1 MGQTSAWCA
10 RRRARHAERKRQTYT
25 HRDADAA
32 AAQRARDAQHQRNSR
47 TRRSEEES
55 AARRAQDAARKR
67 HARASRSEQSAATQ
81 REQDAAR
88 KRHARA
94 SRSEQTA
101 AAQREQNAARM
112 RHARAAQATGVN
124 PREQFWRAAP
134 PKSLEPKCIDP
145 ATGSVYR
152 CQFCNAPLFQNEAA
166 STRKTPCCADG
177 RLAHLTFAEHQP
189 SANKLAIMHDPRWPF
204 LSRQVNA
211 ACTFANTCIVQPLTH
226 GGRGIHQVQTAHPKA
241 LRLEGKVMYYFQRA
255 NEVATG
261 VVHSLCRAAKGWWTV
276 ASVDGR
282 GGAMSTTADDDLREL
297 IERMRA
303 ELKTSH
309 QLCRTTAAQPG
320 GAHDGAHDNAQDTP
334 AFQTEFQHRPPTSEV
349 MVVHDNDEP
358 GYHGPPAPEYRD
370 SSGRQLLPGEADSV
384 AFPVLFDK
392 PPYDVS
398 QRGTG
403 PQQATQRKW
412 AKRVMH
418 VGLPQLLRSP
428 QLAQEWVLSKWSQ
441 IEDFALRG
449 VRMQQERLMR
459 NPARHSW
466 REQDDEDEDNSM
478 PTTYAGVQ
486 PELTVCAVSC
496 PARVSRTERHRDIF
510 TSSD

>member
-1 MGQTSAWCA
+1 MSLYGLQHHNITILGYVFAGSNKGQTPAWCA
-10 RRRARHAERKRQTYT
+10 RRRAREAERKRQTYT

-32 AAQRARDAQHQRNSR
+32 AEHRAQHAARQRNAYAN
-47 TRRSEEES
+47 RSEEAA
-55 AARRAQDAARKR
+55 AARRAQNAQHMRNT
-67 HARASRSEQSAATQ
+67 RASRSEQTAAAQ
-81 REQDAAR
+81 HEQDATR

-101 AAQREQNAARM
+101 AAQREQDAARK
-112 RHARAAQATGVN
+112 RQARAAQAAAVN

-276 ASVDGR
+276 AGVDR
-282 GGAMSTTADDDLREL
+282 
-297 IERMRA
+297 RA
-303 ELKTSH
+303 RRSH
-309 QLCRTTAAQPG
+309 E
-320 GAHDGAHDNAQDTP
+320 H
-334 AFQTEFQHRPPTSEV
+334 
-349 MVVHDNDEP
+349 
-358 GYHGPPAPEYRD
+358 YR
-370 SSGRQLLPGEADSV
+370 
-384 AFPVLFDK
+384 
-392 PPYDVS
+392 
-398 QRGTG
+398 
-403 PQQATQRKW
+403 
-412 AKRVMH
+412 
-418 VGLPQLLRSP
+418 
-428 QLAQEWVLSKWSQ
+428 
-441 IEDFALRG
+441 
-449 VRMQQERLMR
+449 
-459 NPARHSW
+459 
-466 REQDDEDEDNSM
+466 
-478 PTTYAGVQ
+478 
-486 PELTVCAVSC
+486 
-496 PARVSRTERHRDIF
+496 
-510 TSSD
+510 